1 LYIREKKMKNLLFS
15 AIFMLLVNLS
25 FGQVKKYCYTTYAGT
40 YSMSLYDDGS
50 KKAVYQLYN
59 TAGVLQKTMQ
69 GEWMLR
75 DEGIYGPAYMLTIT
89 WTGANAGMAEL
100 KYVAQYDGY
109 GSLQG
114 IIDSQNRTWN
124 SCR

>member
-1 LYIREKKMKNLLFS
+1 
-15 AIFMLLVNLS
+15 
-25 FGQVKKYCYTTYAGT
+25 
-40 YSMSLYDDGS
+40 
-50 KKAVYQLYN
+50 
-59 TAGVLQKTMQ
+59 
-69 GEWMLR
+69 
-75 DEGIYGPAYMLTIT
+75 MLTIT

-114 IIDSQNRTWN
+114 IIDSQNITWN

>member
-1 LYIREKKMKNLLFS
+1 MKNLLLITILTVITNF
-15 AIFMLLVNLS
+15 S
-25 FGQVKKYCYTTYAGT
+25 FGQVKKYCYTTYSGT

-75 DEGIYGPAYMLTIT
+75 DEGVYGTAYMIT
-89 WTGANAGMAEL
+89 FSWTGL
-100 KYVAQYDGY
+100 
-109 GSLQG
+109 
-114 IIDSQNRTWN
+114 N
-124 SCR
+124 SSMPE